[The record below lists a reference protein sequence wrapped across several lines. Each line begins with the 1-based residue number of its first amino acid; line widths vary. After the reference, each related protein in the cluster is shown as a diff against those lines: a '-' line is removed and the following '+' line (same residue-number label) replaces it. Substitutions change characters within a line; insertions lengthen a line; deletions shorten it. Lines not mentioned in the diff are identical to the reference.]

1 MSDRIVLPALAL
13 LAAALIG
20 LALVWPQ
27 GLGAR
32 SPGPFGSRPVQQRPE
47 VQAAIQREEA
57 AAARRAQQEQ
67 KEQRIPAPVPQSV
80 PQEPPAPIQPPAL
93 REENP

>member
-32 SPGPFGSRPVQQRPE
+32 SPGPFGSQPVQQRPE

-67 KEQRIPAPVPQSV
+67 KEQRIPAPAPQSAPREPV
-80 PQEPPAPIQPPAL
+80 PPAEPPVL

>member
-20 LALVWPQ
+20 LAMIWPQ

-32 SPGPFGSRPVQQRPE
+32 SPGPFGSQPVQQRPE

-67 KEQRIPAPVPQSV
+67 KEQRIPAPTPSA
-80 PQEPPAPIQPPAL
+80 PREPAPPAEPPVL
-93 REENP
+93 REETP